1 MVSEEPTRKT
11 VNRLKDAG
19 FVKDRTDGSHST
31 WVHPSGARI
40 TIADGHRTTSPG
52 VVRKVNQAIKES
64 EEG

>member
-11 VNRLKDAG
+11 VKRLKGAG

-31 WVHPSGARI
+31 WIHPSGARI

-52 VVRKVNQAIKES
+52 LVRKVNLAIKES